1 LQGLMPGG
9 AGWIVRGQ
17 EAEGLGPV
25 AKADPEGGGRVL
37 IAQGLGGAL
46 VVVIAE
52 GNQAGRAIG
61 LLAGSVCGLLPVGL
75 PGLPGIFLDGD
86 RREELEQAGAQLW
99 PPQRYHPLGILD
111 QKTPLAERAAVK
123 GGNGIAGIFEGF

>member
-1 LQGLMPGG
+1 MKTKHLS
-9 AGWIVRGQ
+9 
-17 EAEGLGPV
+17 
-25 AKADPEGGGRVL
+25 ADGTTSTNRIHNYIMKTPFSRTKRSTL
-37 IAQGLGGAL
+37 AWL
-46 VVVIAE
+46 
-52 GNQAGRAIG
+52 AIG
-61 LLAGSVCGLLPVGL
+61 LLAGSVGGLLPVGL

-111 QKTPLAERAAVK
+111 QKTSFAERAAVK